1 MLPGRLWQLKVAVP
15 GGFMPHLLMLAP
27 APAIRLPDGR
37 LRLDVKYVEGMR
49 QHLALWNGVLS
60 AVVWEGATSVPFGAD
75 YAREDLGFDLTV
87 LPAGAKLPAIQA
99 DLIAAP
105 ADMAEALALAWGPV
119 PVVFVVEYTIGTRL
133 RIVALDRER
142 GAARKGWSALWNLW
156 MEGRRRAAF
165 RRAAGVQCNG
175 YPAFEAYSRLNKC
188 SMLYL
193 DGRMRADMMATPD
206 DVAAKVAHQGPLR
219 IVHSGR
225 LEPMK
230 GAQDLVPIAKALD
243 AAGVDFT
250 LDVFGT
256 GSLEAELHA
265 EAEGFDGRLRLHAPV
280 DFEAVLVPW
289 MRANADLFLSC
300 HRQADPSCT
309 YLESL
314 GCGVP
319 VIGYAN
325 EMWGRMRAASGAGW
339 AVPLGNRDAL
349 ADRIVVLSQDRAVL
363 HSAAKAGLCFA
374 QAHGFET
381 EFSER
386 MAHFAACLPTRRTVV

>member
-1 MLPGRLWQLKVAVP
+1 
-15 GGFMPHLLMLAP
+15 MPHLLMLAP
-27 APAIRLPDGR
+27 APVIRLKGGR

-49 QHLALWNGVLS
+49 AHCALWDGPVS
-60 AVVWEGATSVPFGAD
+60 AVVWEGAAAVPFGAE
-75 YAREDLGFDLTV
+75 YAPEELGFALTV
-87 LPAGAKLPAIQA
+87 LPAGAAVPGMAA

-133 RIVALDRER
+133 RIVALDRDR
-142 GAARKGWSALWNLW
+142 GLLRKARSALWNLKV
-156 MEGRRRAAF
+156 ERKRRAAF

-175 YPAFEAYSRLNKC
+175 YPAFEAYAGMNGQTL
-188 SMLYL
+188 LYL
-193 DGRMRADMMATPD
+193 DGRMRADMMATPQEM
-206 DVAAKVAHQGPLR
+206 AAKAAHRGPLR

-230 GAQDLVPIAKALD
+230 GAQDLLPVARALV

-256 GSLEAELHA
+256 GALEAELRG
-265 EAEGFDGRLRLHAPV
+265 ETLGGRLRLHAPV
-280 DFEAVLVPW
+280 EFETVLVPW
-289 MRANADLFLSC
+289 MRVNADLFLSC

-319 VIGYAN
+319 VLGYAN
-325 EMWGRMRAASGAGW
+325 AMWARMAAESGAGW
-339 AVPLGNRDAL
+339 AVPLGDRGAL
-349 ADRIVVLSQDRAVL
+349 AERIGRLAGDRGAIERA
-363 HSAAKAGLCFA
+363 ARAGLAFA
-374 QAHGFET
+374 QAHGFEA
-381 EFSER
+381 EFARR
-386 MAHFAACLPTRRTVV
+386 MAHFAACLPPQRAVV